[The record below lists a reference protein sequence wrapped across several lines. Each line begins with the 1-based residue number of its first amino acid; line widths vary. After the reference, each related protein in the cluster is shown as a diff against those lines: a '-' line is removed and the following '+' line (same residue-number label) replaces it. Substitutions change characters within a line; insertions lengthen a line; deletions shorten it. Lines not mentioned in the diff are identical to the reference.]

1 MARDK
6 IWIFLASMEL
16 PVLNR
21 NWSHLTFWNAI
32 RATEKWN
39 ESFDECRNHLMFTVY
54 VVHTQNTQWHSLN
67 AWSNPLHIYMWA
79 LAVHNKTET
88 AFDVWSVRERQA
100 NDAIFHFG
108 FSVKL
113 QSMYI
118 RVIIERIITQRHRAS
133 LHGFWWMCERFTHTR
148 YVCSYRK
155 KENLSERTSE
165 RERTWK
171 CKWMNERKKSQK
183 NEW

>member
-39 ESFDECRNHLMFTVY
+39 ESFDECRNHLMFLVY

-108 FSVKL
+108 FSMK
-113 QSMYI
+113 
-118 RVIIERIITQRHRAS
+118 RVIIERIITQRHRES
-133 LHGFWWMCERFTHTR
+133 LHGFGECVNGSLIHGMYVRIER
-148 YVCSYRK
+148 RK
-155 KENLSERTSE
+155 TWASERASE
-165 RERTWK
+165 SVRGSVSEWTK
-171 CKWMNERKKSQK
+171 GKKARKTNDNQA
-183 NEW
+183 